1 MTAQAKP
8 LARRRRLMT
17 RLGVGLGATV
27 LLGSVAILPILP
39 WAMGIVTDARHVYTA
54 TVPLDNRG
62 AYLVTDDGVMQLF
75 TWHVQPEGFPAD
87 APTLEL
93 GSVRAATIVQKQFAE
108 PNSYRL
114 LNLTTGQSVEWG
126 SSAADG
132 MHLTLRP
139 AGELPPGEYMLIVPS
154 DGMFGGN
161 SLHYFRL
168 DPADE
173 EA

>member
-1 MTAQAKP
+1 MTAAAGA
-8 LARRRRLMT
+8 LARRRRLM
-17 RLGVGLGATV
+17 RRVGVGIGATV
-27 LLGSVAILPILP
+27 LLGSIAILPILP
-39 WAMGIVTDARHVYTA
+39 WVMGIVTDARHVYTA
-54 TVPLDNRG
+54 TVPPDNRG

-108 PNSYRL
+108 PDSYRL
-114 LNLTTGQSVEWG
+114 LNLATGQPVEWA
-126 SSAADG
+126 SSAAEG

-139 AGELPPGEYMLIVPS
+139 AGELPRGEYMLIVPS

-161 SLHYFRL
+161 TLHYFRL
-168 DPADE
+168 ERAGEDA
-173 EA
+173 